1 MTSLPAPLLRGF
13 TVLAIGSTLVLSHIA
28 FATAA
33 PAPLQ
38 VASTVPVVKKTA
50 GVDSTSSSSSGWELG
65 ENCYIEMQPVKSVRG
80 KTLVARIHECD

>member
-1 MTSLPAPLLRGF
+1 MTSLPAPLLRAF

-38 VASTVPVVKKTA
+38 VASTAPMVKKTA

-65 ENCYIEMQPVKSVRG
+65 ENCYVEMRAVRSVRG
-80 KTLVARIHECD
+80 KTLVARVHECD

>member
-13 TVLAIGSTLVLSHIA
+13 TVLAIGSTLVLSYIA

-33 PAPLQ
+33 PAPMQ
-38 VASTVPVVKKTA
+38 VASTVPLVKETA
-50 GVDSTSSSSSGWELG
+50 GVDSTSSSSSGWDLG